1 MSTDLKKRLVDHVDE
16 IPDFPK
22 PGLRFRDITPILQDA
37 DLFRDVVD
45 AFADAFQDR
54 EIDLICGIE
63 ARGFMFSAPL
73 AYRLGKGMI
82 PIRWPGK
89 LPRNRERT
97 VFELEYGFDALEVHK
112 DAITGGKSVLLVD
125 DLLAT
130 GATMRAC
137 TDLVRQAGGKIL
149 AAAVVVEIP
158 SLEGRKKLEDVE
170 IYALASL

>member
-1 MSTDLKKRLVDHVDE
+1 MNTELTKRIIDHVEE
-16 IPDFPK
+16 IQDFPK
-22 PGLRFRDITPILQDA
+22 PGLRFRDITPILQNK

-45 AFADAFQDR
+45 AFAEEFKDR

-63 ARGFMFSAPL
+63 ARGFMFSAAL
-73 AYRLGKGMI
+73 AYRLGLGMI

-112 DAITGGKSVLLVD
+112 DAFTGGKSVLLID

-137 TDLVRQAGGKIL
+137 TDLVRQAGGKVI
-149 AAAVVVEIP
+149 AAGVVVEIP
-158 SLEGRKKLEDVE
+158 SLEGREKLEDLE
-170 IYALASL
+170 IHALAAL